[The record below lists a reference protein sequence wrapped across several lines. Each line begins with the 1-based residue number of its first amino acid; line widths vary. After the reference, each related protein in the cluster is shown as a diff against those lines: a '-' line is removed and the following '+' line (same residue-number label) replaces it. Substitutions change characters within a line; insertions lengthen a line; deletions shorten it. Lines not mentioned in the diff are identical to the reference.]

1 MARVNPMGCRM
12 RLTCLFLAVV
22 ATLSLAVREATARL
36 GETFEQCNQRYGA
49 PSSSTSLFPVLAG
62 APNRQYNYQGWR
74 ISVAFLKGQAAK
86 LRYSKLN
93 SGKIEEDEFQAII
106 KGNAG
111 GGSWSA
117 QSTQKTIFNNPFGP
131 NKIWSHSNGS
141 VAYFEN
147 PSRNT
152 VILEAP
158 IVQEFLQAQAAKR
171 EQQRKDSIPEF

>member
-1 MARVNPMGCRM
+1 MGYPMRM
-12 RLTCLFLAVV
+12 TFVFLALV
-22 ATLSLAVREATARL
+22 AALSLAVREAAARL
-36 GETFEQCNQRYGA
+36 GETVEQCNQRYGPPRA
-49 PSSSTSLFPVLAG
+49 SSSLSPILAG

-74 ISVAFLKGQAAK
+74 ISAAFLRGQAAK

-93 SGKIEEDEFQAII
+93 SGKIEEDEFQAILR
-106 KGNAG
+106 GNAG

-117 QSTQKTIFNNPFGP
+117 QSAQKTIFNNPFGP
-131 NKIWSHSNGS
+131 NKIWSHNNGS